1 MTMGQKLKEV
11 RIKANLTQKEM
22 ADLLN
27 LNIRTYGSYE
37 RNERKV
43 GTSLVL
49 LICKNLHI
57 SSDELLNDIDNIEIL
72 ETPKSDNITEKEIAP
87 TDDGESEKTKKI
99 KEIIEKASQ
108 LGDSDIVQLDNFVSF
123 LIAQTEGGAEE

>member
-1 MTMGQKLKEV
+1 MDEKFKRISDAILNSGYSYSELSKLTGISK
-11 RIKANLTQKEM
+11 
-22 ADLLN
+22 
-27 LNIRTYGSYE
+27 S
-37 RNERKV
+37 
-43 GTSLVL
+43 SLQRYATGETKKIPLESVEAIASATGRDARYL
-49 LICKNLHI
+49 MCWD
-57 SSDELLNDIDNIEIL
+57 DE
-72 ETPKSDNITEKEIAP
+72 KIAP